1 MSYISN
7 TGIVIPHFLHYR
19 ATQRKR
25 RNFILGIKNQA
36 DEWCTQLDQ
45 VSAIFLDYYQQLFP
59 SSNPKELLVE
69 LDSIPQTM
77 TEDIN
82 VILSSEF
89 QAWKVE
95 NALRHMAPLKAT
107 AGLDGMLLLFYQNF
121 WGLVSSDV
129 ISSTL
134 HFLNLGS
141 YPPH

>member
-77 TEDIN
+77 TKDID

-89 QAWKVE
+89 QAWEVE

-107 AGLDGMLLLFYQNF
+107 VGLDGMPPLFYQNF
-121 WGLVSSDV
+121 
-129 ISSTL
+129 
-134 HFLNLGS
+134 
-141 YPPH
+141 